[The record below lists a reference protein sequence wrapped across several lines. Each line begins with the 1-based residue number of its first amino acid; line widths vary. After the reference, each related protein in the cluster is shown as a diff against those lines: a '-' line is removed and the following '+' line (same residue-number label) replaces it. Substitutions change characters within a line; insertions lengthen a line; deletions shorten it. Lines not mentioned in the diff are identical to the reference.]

1 MLMRTRHSSRSQAF
15 TRVEALALV
24 ATVLLLALL
33 SFPASA
39 NNRAQTKATVCFSN
53 MRHLIFAWQLYATDH
68 DGILV
73 GNYYGSDTV
82 SSSNTAWARG
92 FLDWTTAPA
101 NTNMAFIRDP
111 RQARLA
117 NYILTPR
124 NVHKCPADIFQS
136 AAQRSRGI
144 VRVRSIAMNSTVGP
158 GDPSPFADPRY
169 RQART
174 MAQIYNPSPAESTV
188 FLEEHP
194 DSINDPLLF
203 APLDRRWIDFPAS
216 YHQGAGG
223 VTFADG
229 HVGLHSWRTAR
240 IRSAKVQYF
249 FNLNS
254 NTLRG
259 DPDLTWMSYSCQRTG
274 PQTF

>member
-1 MLMRTRHSSRSQAF
+1 MRTRHPARTQAF
-15 TRVEALALV
+15 TRIEALALV
-24 ATVLLLALL
+24 ATILLLALL
-33 SFPASA
+33 SFPVAA
-39 NNRAQTKATVCFSN
+39 NNRTQTKATLCFSN

-73 GNYYGSDTV
+73 GNTFGSETQ
-82 SSSNTAWARG
+82 SATNSWWARG
-92 FLDWTTAPA
+92 YMDWSTASA
-101 NTNMAFIRDP
+101 NTNMSFIRDP

-124 NVHKCPADIFQS
+124 NVHKCPADTFQS
-136 AAQRSRGI
+136 AAQRTRGI
-144 VRVRSIAMNSTVGP
+144 VRVRSVAMNSTIGAL
-158 GDPSPFADPRY
+158 DAQNPFADPRY
-169 RQART
+169 RHART
-174 MAQIYNPSPAESTV
+174 MAQLYNPSPAESTV

-203 APLDRRWIDFPAS
+203 APLAQRWIDFPAS

-240 IRSAKVQYF
+240 IRNAKVHYF
-249 FNLNS
+249 FNLNG
-254 NTLRG
+254 NVPRG